1 MITNRQNSKSSRY
14 VRRMT
19 LGMVCLIGTTSSV
32 IAQSL
37 SGPTLSNPDA
47 PFSVRE
53 DSQVALDRYSAKLL
67 AEATERSATVEKM
80 ANYLN
85 KKAGEGVKLRNV
97 GKAFV
102 EHRRLERLCRQLIML
117 GETTGYGFDER
128 ADVVGDLLEKVRDDV
143 RSNPDNS
150 KAIAKELKVLKI
162 AATRMKASLKKIAKK
177 RQAKNWTEAEKMIL
191 AVTDDLREMRIWA
204 KKTSDIRSLL
214 DSYDD
219 ESRRVSEGVHQR
231 RRTMVTAQLIECRDQ
246 NRVDLKKT
254 TKAIAAAIS
263 AVGKKGVADWNGNA
277 LTGPELLGTIGAL
290 WRKLQRDT
298 MRLRAINWTRGRVD
312 GTAVSRDIKKIETSY
327 KKFHDGMIKSIG
339 QLISSDAKRV
349 NEQEAPALYRA
360 YIKAIALLLA
370 RGDRNTLERAVA
382 SPLKKLAGKSR
393 TLQADIKAYQSMT
406 AEILQWRRQVAG
418 ATAAHLLDEQPSTL
432 KSVMDDAFLADRDR
446 EYDGLFSNSTSHP
459 FLRGPIAPVMRY
471 AAEPL
476 RDQEILVESAFVA
489 TGAVEAR
496 KWTSW
501 YQRGFF
507 VETTGKID
515 LSAATKALED
525 DLLASDGV
533 EPLTLTAAVALQR
546 AKLGDL
552 ADLYGTIKEVELLSM
567 LNLYRSLPTD
577 GETLFPLGALSKVRS
592 RGAAVV
598 RAVSVRVTVAP
609 QWVRTPY
616 FVIEMDRPPVAEL
629 PPEVSEEAAEDKP
642 PEPAEQAE

>member
-1 MITNRQNSKSSRY
+1 
-14 VRRMT
+14 MT
-19 LGMVCLIGTTSSV
+19 LGMICLIGTTSSV

-117 GETTGYGFDER
+117 GETTGYGFEER
-128 ADVVGDLLEKVRDDV
+128 SDVVGDLLEKVRDNV

-162 AATRMKASLKKIAKK
+162 AATRMKGSLKKIAKM

-204 KKTSDIRSLL
+204 KKKTDIRSLL
-214 DSYDD
+214 DGYDD

-231 RRTMVTAQLIECRDQ
+231 RRTMVTTQLIECRDR

-254 TKAIAAAIS
+254 TKAISTAIF
-263 AVGKKGVADWNGNA
+263 AVGKKGVADWNENT
-277 LTGPELLGTIGAL
+277 LTGPELLGTIGRL
-290 WRKLQRDT
+290 WRKIQRDS

-312 GTAVSRDIKKIETSY
+312 GAAVSRDIKKIETSY

-339 QLISSDAKRV
+339 QLISSDAKRA
-349 NEQEAPALYRA
+349 NEQDAPALYRA
-360 YIKAIALLLA
+360 YIKTIALLLA
-370 RGDRNTLERAVA
+370 RGDRKTLERAVA
-382 SPLKKLAGKSR
+382 SPLKKLASKSS
-393 TLQADIKAYQSMT
+393 TLQADIKAYRSMT
-406 AEILQWRRQVAG
+406 EEILQWRRQVADSI
-418 ATAAHLLDEQPSTL
+418 AAHLLDEQPSTL
-432 KSVMDDAFLADRDR
+432 KSVMNDAFMADRDR
-446 EYDGLFSNSTSHP
+446 EYEGLFSSATSHP
-459 FLRGPIAPVMRY
+459 SLRGPIAPVMRY

-476 RDQEILVESAFVA
+476 RDQEILVESQFVA

-501 YQRGFF
+501 YQRGSF
-507 VETTGKID
+507 VETTGEID

-567 LNLYRSLPTD
+567 LNLYRSLPAD

-592 RGAAVV
+592 RGEAVV
-598 RAVSVRVTVAP
+598 RAVSVRVTIAP

-616 FVIEMDRPPVAEL
+616 FVVEMDRPPVAE
-629 PPEVSEEAAEDKP
+629 PSPEVSDKAPEDGPKSP
-642 PEPAEQAE
+642 VGGAKVPAKQAE